1 MALNKTTQKVV
12 LISMLVAAGVVWATN
27 NVDQVNDL
35 LGDKGWF

>member
-1 MALNKTTQKVV
+1 MNKGTKKVLLIALAC
-12 LISMLVAAGVVWATN
+12 SAATVWATN